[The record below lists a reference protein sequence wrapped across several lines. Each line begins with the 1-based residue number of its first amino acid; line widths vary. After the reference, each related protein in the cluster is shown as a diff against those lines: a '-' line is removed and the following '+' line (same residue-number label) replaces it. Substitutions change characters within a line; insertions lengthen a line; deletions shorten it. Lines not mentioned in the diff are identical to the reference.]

1 MLTSKKKR
9 KKKKKRRRSPNTLS
23 FKIFFTSFHILKLL
37 YDMLTSL
44 SMILVTSISMY
55 TIKQLLNY

>member
-1 MLTSKKKR
+1 MLTSKKR
-9 KKKKKRRRSPNTLS
+9 KKKEKKRRSPNTLS

-44 SMILVTSISMY
+44 SMILVTSISIY

>member
-1 MLTSKKKR
+1 MLTSKKR
-9 KKKKKRRRSPNTLS
+9 KKKEKKKRSPNTLS

-44 SMILVTSISMY
+44 SMILVTSISIY